1 MDSVYGRGSLKF
13 AANMILDDLQ
23 KFIEMPYQ
31 VFAIVAG
38 LVGVVIWLMRISS
51 YLGVLELKINT
62 LWDFQLRCGAAEAL
76 EKGIAT
82 MNSPIP

>member
-62 LWDFQLRCGAAEAL
+62 AEAL